1 MWKTYWYFKNE
12 GAHCTTSG
20 IWHCYASPKSSLRLD
35 LKYLPTVMCNVQSRG
50 GTEMR
55 IKRLILKN
63 FRIFKEKTVIEL
75 DNLTALI
82 GKNDIGKSTIL
93 DALDIFFNG
102 KDAQVKLEREDI
114 SKDAESKEILIGVVF
129 EDFPQKLIVD
139 ATVPTN
145 LKDEFL
151 LNKDG
156 LLEIHKI
163 YPNGDIKKEQVYIV
177 ANHPTHESLRDLL
190 ALKISE
196 LKRRAEELGVDLSD
210 EDERVASRIRRA
222 IRNKFIDEDIEL
234 EEAKIPV
241 NKEGA
246 KQIWGQLKN
255 YLPLYAL
262 FKADRPNVDQ
272 DSEVQDPMKIAIKK
286 ILREQEIQSKLKE
299 VYKKV
304 KGAITEIA
312 DETINKLREMN
323 PEIAQELKPIIPE
336 PKWESV
342 FKGITISSDEGIP
355 LNKRGSGVRRLI
367 LLNFFRAEAEKRKE
381 ERNVP
386 NIIYAFEEPETSQH
400 PDHQQKLKDAF
411 LSLSEREDTQII
423 LTTHSPGIAGL
434 LPIENLRFLY
444 KQDDKVVVEYGSDD
458 ILEKIAEKLGV
469 LPSVNKDKID
479 KLKLIVCVEGPTDVE
494 FFKRLSKIIDD
505 DLKIDFENDQRII
518 IIPLG
523 GSTLKYWVDNHYLRK
538 LGLPEIHI
546 YDGDKKE
553 NERKAEQ
560 INSRSDDSKGFVT
573 RKREIE
579 NYVHPNIVKDIFS
592 LTDEELINLIDLS
605 KTDWIADWDK
615 IDVPKKL
622 MKIYEN
628 KKWSIQESKIK
639 EKICTG
645 GIERMSI
652 ELLKELNAYEE
663 VKEWFTTIKNMLN

>member
-1 MWKTYWYFKNE
+1 
-12 GAHCTTSG
+12 
-20 IWHCYASPKSSLRLD
+20 
-35 LKYLPTVMCNVQSRG
+35 
-50 GTEMR
+50 MR
-55 IKRLILKN
+55 IKKLILKN

-75 DNLTALI
+75 DNLTAFI

-114 SKDAESKEILIGVVF
+114 SKGAESNEILIGVAF
-129 EDFPQKLIVD
+129 EKFPQTLTVD
-139 ATVPTN
+139 TTVPTN

-156 LLEIHKI
+156 LLEIHKK

-177 ANHPTHESLRDLL
+177 ANHPTHESLKDLL
-190 ALKISE
+190 TLKISE
-196 LKRRAEELGVDLSD
+196 LKQRAQELDVDLSD
-210 EDERVASRIRRA
+210 EDKRIASGIRKA

-234 EEAKIPV
+234 EETDIPV
-241 NKEGA
+241 NKEGV
-246 KQIWGQLKN
+246 KQIWEQLKS

-262 FKADRPNVDQ
+262 FKVDRPNVDQ

-286 ILREQEIQSKLKE
+286 ILREQELQSKLEE
-299 VYKKV
+299 VHEEV
-304 KGAITEIA
+304 KTAITEIA
-312 DETINKLREMN
+312 NETISKLQEMN
-323 PEIAQELKPIIPE
+323 PEVAQELKPIVPE

-342 FKGITISSDEGIP
+342 FKGITISSDEGIQ

-367 LLNFFRAEAEKRKE
+367 LLNFFRAEAEKKKE
-381 ERNVP
+381 ERNAP

-400 PDHQQKLKDAF
+400 PDHQHKLIDAF

-423 LTTHSPGIAGL
+423 LTTHSLGIAGL

-444 KQDDKVVVEYGSDD
+444 KQDDKVIVEYGSDG
-458 ILEKIAEKLGV
+458 ILEKIAKSLGI
-469 LPSVNKDKID
+469 LPSIDKDKID

-494 FFKRLSKIIDD
+494 FFKRLSKIIND
-505 DLKIDFENDQRII
+505 DLKVDFENDPRII

-553 NERKAEQ
+553 NERKAGQ
-560 INSRSDDSKGFVT
+560 INSRSDDSTGFVT

-592 LTDEELINLIDLS
+592 LNDEELTNLIDLS

-628 KKWSIQESKIK
+628 KGWSIQESKIK
-639 EKICTG
+639 EKICTE

-652 ELLKELNAYEE
+652 ELFKELNDYEE
-663 VKEWFTTIKNMLN
+663 VKEWFTTIKNTLN

>member
-1 MWKTYWYFKNE
+1 
-12 GAHCTTSG
+12 
-20 IWHCYASPKSSLRLD
+20 
-35 LKYLPTVMCNVQSRG
+35 
-50 GTEMR
+50 MR

-114 SKDAESKEILIGVVF
+114 SKDAESNEILIGVVF
-129 EDFPQKLIVD
+129 EDFPQTLIVD

-190 ALKISE
+190 TLKISE
-196 LKRRAEELGVDLSD
+196 LRQRAEELDVDLSD
-210 EDERVASRIRRA
+210 EDKRVASRIRRA

-234 EEAKIPV
+234 EETKIPV

-246 KQIWGQLKN
+246 KQIWEQLKN

-262 FKADRPNVDQ
+262 FKVDRSNVDQ
-272 DSEVQDPMKIAIKK
+272 DSEIQDPMKIAIKK
-286 ILREQEIQSKLKE
+286 ILREQEIQRKLKE
-299 VYKKV
+299 IHEKV
-304 KGAITEIA
+304 KTAITEIA
-312 DETINKLREMN
+312 NETINKLQEMN
-323 PEIAQELKPIIPE
+323 PEIARELKPIVPE
-336 PKWESV
+336 PRWESV

-367 LLNFFRAEAEKRKE
+367 LLNFFRAEAEKKKE

-400 PDHQQKLKDAF
+400 PDHQHKLIDAF
-411 LSLSEREDTQII
+411 LSLSEREDIQII

-444 KQDDKVVVEYGSDD
+444 KQDNKVVVEYGSDD
-458 ILEKIAEKLGV
+458 ILEKIAENLGV
-469 LPSVNKDKID
+469 LPSVDKDKID

-505 DLKIDFENDQRII
+505 DLKIDFENDQRIV

-553 NERKAEQ
+553 NERKAKQ
-560 INSRSDDSKGFVT
+560 INSRSDGSKGFVT

-592 LTDEELINLIDLS
+592 LTDEELTNLIDLS

-615 IDVPKKL
+615 IDVPKEL
-622 MKIYEN
+622 MKIIYKN
-628 KKWSIQESKIK
+628 KGRSIRESKVK
-639 EKICTG
+639 EKICTE

>member
-1 MWKTYWYFKNE
+1 
-12 GAHCTTSG
+12 
-20 IWHCYASPKSSLRLD
+20 
-35 LKYLPTVMCNVQSRG
+35 
-50 GTEMR
+50 MR

-114 SKDAESKEILIGVVF
+114 SKDAESNEILIGVVF
-129 EDFPQKLIVD
+129 EDFPQTLIVD

-190 ALKISE
+190 TLKISE
-196 LKRRAEELGVDLSD
+196 LRQRAEELDVDLSD
-210 EDERVASRIRRA
+210 EDKRVASRIRRA

-234 EEAKIPV
+234 EETKIPV

-246 KQIWGQLKN
+246 KQIWEQLKN

-262 FKADRPNVDQ
+262 FKVDRSNVDQ
-272 DSEVQDPMKIAIKK
+272 DSEIQDPMKIAIKK
-286 ILREQEIQSKLKE
+286 ILREQEIQRKLKE
-299 VYKKV
+299 IHEKV
-304 KGAITEIA
+304 KTAITEIA
-312 DETINKLREMN
+312 NETINKLQEMN
-323 PEIAQELKPIIPE
+323 PEIARELKPIVPE
-336 PKWESV
+336 PRWESV

-367 LLNFFRAEAEKRKE
+367 LLNFFRAEAEKKKE

-400 PDHQQKLKDAF
+400 PDHQHKLIDAF
-411 LSLSEREDTQII
+411 LSLSEREDIQII

-444 KQDDKVVVEYGSDD
+444 KQDNKVVVEYGSDD
-458 ILEKIAEKLGV
+458 ILEKIAENLGV
-469 LPSVNKDKID
+469 LPSVDKDKID

-505 DLKIDFENDQRII
+505 DLKIDFENDQRIV

-553 NERKAEQ
+553 NERKAKQ
-560 INSRSDDSKGFVT
+560 INSRSDGSKGFVT

-592 LTDEELINLIDLS
+592 LTDEELTNLIDLS

-615 IDVPKKL
+615 IDVPKEL
-622 MKIYEN
+622 MKIIYKN
-628 KKWSIQESKIK
+628 KGRSIRESKIK
-639 EKICTG
+639 EKICTE